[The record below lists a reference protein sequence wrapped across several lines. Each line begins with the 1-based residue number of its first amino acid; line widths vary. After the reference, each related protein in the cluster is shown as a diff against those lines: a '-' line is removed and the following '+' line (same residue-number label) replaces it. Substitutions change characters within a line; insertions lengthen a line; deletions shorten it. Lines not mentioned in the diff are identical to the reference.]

1 MLNSQLAILLLWHFP
16 ASPYLNFASIRCLGW
31 DKDCLGSFIDH
42 HRVLLLAEPV
52 FIHGFLLV
60 QLTCLVSEFF
70 PPFLQV
76 SGHGLSVMGSCG
88 CVCQTADDR
97 LGRQGSSFFSG
108 YWFLPF
114 FFFFKVHI
122 DFKFWGESTPRND
135 GELLNLGDALDIH
148 REVSLMDQGHPASL
162 HASQAW
168 IALWSASVPQDV
180 YFATPFPVW
189 KMDSII
195 LPYPVGSRRLIT
207 EGGKVL
213 WCHKKD

>member
-1 MLNSQLAILLLWHFP
+1 MASCLYNSPVWCQNFFLL
-16 ASPYLNFASIRCLGW
+16 SCRCLG
-31 DKDCLGSFIDH
+31 
-42 HRVLLLAEPV
+42 
-52 FIHGFLLV
+52 
-60 QLTCLVSEFF
+60 
-70 PPFLQV
+70 
-76 SGHGLSVMGSCG
+76 M
-88 CVCQTADDR
+88 VCQWWEAVAVCVRRQMTGWVDR
-97 LGRQGSSFFSG
+97 VPLSSLVIDFC
-108 YWFLPF
+108 LF

-168 IALWSASVPQDV
+168 ISLWSASVPQDV